1 MMRTFLGLAAIVI
14 LATFNLGGGCASDNQ
29 SDHRQD
35 ADQPYR
41 IPQGADMV
49 AEGNEKVKWTADM
62 DGTVFVFDR
71 DKNNIR
77 YTGPVRRGDDII
89 LQPDRDKIYIGGRN
103 VHQGNLEKHSWHKIY
118 FIPGRDI
125 EGAPR

>member
-29 SDHRQD
+29 NDHRQD
-35 ADQPYR
+35 VDQPYR

-77 YTGPVRRGDDII
+77 YTGPIRRGDDVII
-89 LQPDRDKIYIGGRN
+89 QPDRDKIYVGDRN
-103 VHQGNLEKHSWHKIY
+103 VYQGNLEKHSWHKIY
-118 FIPGRDI
+118 FVPGRDV

>member
-29 SDHRQD
+29 NDHRQD
-35 ADQPYR
+35 VDQPYR

-77 YTGPVRRGDDII
+77 YTGPI
-89 LQPDRDKIYIGGRN
+89 P
-103 VHQGNLEKHSWHKIY
+103 QGE
-118 FIPGRDI
+118 P
-125 EGAPR
+125 AP

>member
-14 LATFNLGGGCASDNQ
+14 LATFNLGGGCASDNK
-29 SDHRQD
+29 SEHRQD
-35 ADQPYR
+35 VDQPYR

-77 YTGPVRRGDDII
+77 YTGPVRRGDDVII
-89 LQPDRDKIYIGGRN
+89 QPDRDKIYIGERN
-103 VHQGNLEKHSWHKIY
+103 VYQGNLEKHSWHKIY
-118 FIPGRDI
+118 FVPGRDI